1 MYEMKIWHHATLK
14 VWTSWRLGEGNYW
27 VVVVCLVNL
36 VSKFSA
42 TLSMTGYYVIIS
54 GKRKLQFHSFTQV
67 FFFFFS
73 KNYSRK
79 KGNDI
84 NIEKLAFNLDLK
96 KKKT

>member
-67 FFFFFS
+67 FFFLA
-73 KNYSRK
+73 RT
-79 KGNDI
+79 I
-84 NIEKLAFNLDLK
+84 QEKRGMILILK
-96 KKKT
+96 SWLLI